1 MLPKQLKNLSYFY
14 LYHGNDSEYDII
26 NFWSYERFEK
36 RLWYILQYFSPKT
49 HQYPIFIFVF
59 KVGWLKAE
67 DQTILSLHERVVT
80 ENRRIDIDVDNNTYW
95 RLKIRQLQRSDKGCY
110 MCQINTQVMKKQI
123 GCVDVKGNWFLII
136 FCLGH

>member
-1 MLPKQLKNLSYFY
+1 V
-14 LYHGNDSEYDII
+14 
-26 NFWSYERFEK
+26 
-36 RLWYILQYFSPKT
+36 
-49 HQYPIFIFVF
+49 FVL

-123 GCVDVKGNWFLII
+123 GCVDVKGNFFRIKYNLHEMCNICIYLLNNTHTAHALI
-136 FCLGH
+136 

>member
-1 MLPKQLKNLSYFY
+1 MFFIV
-14 LYHGNDSEYDII
+14 LYT
-26 NFWSYERFEK
+26 
-36 RLWYILQYFSPKT
+36 L
-49 HQYPIFIFVF
+49 

-110 MCQINTQVMKKQI
+110 MCQINTNVMKKQI
-123 GCVDVKGNWFLII
+123 GCVDVKGKFW
-136 FCLGH
+136 